1 VGKLHQFTA
10 LPWREKWLYLKV
22 ALWLMAVKAGLYL
35 LPFNRLRRWMAR
47 SSQPDIKY
55 QDIND
60 LYTIILA
67 IERISQFLAPLR
79 INCLPQALVGHRLL
93 RQKGFNV
100 KLRIGVLKNPGDRL
114 AAHAWLEVQGQVVLG
129 SLHGLERFA
138 AFPALGA
145 ARR

>member
-1 VGKLHQFTA
+1 MA
-10 LPWREKWLYLKV
+10 MKV
-22 ALWLMAVKAGLYL
+22 GLYL
-35 LPFNRLRRWMAR
+35 LPFNRLRTWMAH
-47 SSQPDIKY
+47 SSQPDGKP

-100 KLRIGVLKNPGDRL
+100 QLKIGVLKNYDDQL
-114 AAHAWLEVQGQVVLG
+114 TAHAWLEVQGQVVLG
-129 SLHGLERFA
+129 AIINLDRFRVFSSLEVIS
-138 AFPALGA
+138 
-145 ARR
+145 